1 MTSSTS
7 FGLARIG
14 QIALPVRDLDR
25 AVAFYRDVLG
35 LTFLFRVP
43 NLAFF
48 DCDGVRLMLSP
59 PETAELERHSSII
72 YFTVDDI
79 HAAHQTLRDRGAQFD
94 DQPHIIANMETY
106 DLWMA
111 FFRDPDGNVLGIMS
125 EVPRTS

>member
-1 MTSSTS
+1 MSSTP
-7 FGLARIG
+7 FGLSRIG

-25 AVAFYRDVLG
+25 AVTFYREVLG
-35 LTFLFRVP
+35 LAFLFRVP

-48 DCDGVRLMLSP
+48 DCAGVRLMLSP

-79 HAAHQTLRDRGAQFD
+79 HAAHQALRDRGAPFD
-94 DQPHIIANMETY
+94 DAPHIIANMETY

-111 FFRDPDGNVLGIMS
+111 FFHDPDGNMLGIMS
-125 EVPRTS
+125 EAPHES

>member
-1 MTSSTS
+1 MSSTP
-7 FGLARIG
+7 FGLAQIG

-25 AVAFYRDVLG
+25 AIAFYQDVLG
-35 LTFLFRVP
+35 LAFLFRVP

-48 DCDGVRLMLSP
+48 DCAGVRLMLSP

-79 HAAHQTLRDRGAQFD
+79 HSAHQTLSERGAQFD

-111 FFRDPDGNVLGIMS
+111 FFRDLDGNILGIMG
-125 EVPRTS
+125 EVPHTS